1 MLAEVVSLLTFIT
14 SEFPGFATTDVISRR
29 LLDFSIALATK
40 VNWYPRRTP
49 FGLAGGCQDMTT
61 EVGVAISETV
71 KFLTGSGAVEHEM
84 KCLLHNV

>member
-1 MLAEVVSLLTFIT
+1 MLAEVVSLVTFIT
-14 SEFPGFATTDVISRR
+14 SEFPGFATTDATSRR

-61 EVGVAISETV
+61 EVGVTV
-71 KFLTGSGAVEHEM
+71 PRTTSSGGVGTARRN
-84 KCLLHNV
+84 KN

>member
-14 SEFPGFATTDVISRR
+14 SGIPGVGISSITSRR

-49 FGLAGGCQDMTT
+49 FGLTGGCQDMTT
-61 EVGVAISETV
+61 EVGVAIPRTTS
-71 KFLTGSGAVEHEM
+71 SGGVGAAKM
-84 KCLLHNV
+84 